1 MTSLMSLSIFDINIF
16 NRHLLSL
23 SNLVTGSLTS
33 PLSESTSP
41 TLRLRAHSQLGTPPF
56 PKPGSI
62 TENLDWKNWWVEK
75 L

>member
-1 MTSLMSLSIFDINIF
+1 MTSLMSPSIFDINIF
-16 NRHLLSL
+16 NRHSLSL

-33 PLSESTSP
+33 PLRDPTSP
-41 TLRLRAHSQLGTPPF
+41 AFRLRSHSQAGTPPF